1 MKTAE
6 QLIEELNAL
15 DECVSIEAKT
25 GSSFGNSALE
35 TVCAFANEPGLGG
48 GYLIL
53 GIEPADDTFWPIY
66 KVTGVADPDLL
77 QQNIASQ
84 CATSF
89 NVAIRPQISVE
100 QIHSKMV
107 VIVFVPESGAHEK
120 PIHFR
125 NQPLPR
131 AALRRIGSTDQRC
144 TEDDMIVFYHD
155 RIGGTYDDQAIRDS
169 SLDDLDP
176 DAIELYRILRRDVN
190 AEAEELRWSD
200 VDLLRAL
207 GATKSVDGKETPT
220 VAGVLLFGK
229 SMALRRLFPMMR
241 IDYVR
246 VPGLRWVKDPDRRF
260 DTIEIRAPLIR
271 AIQRVRAAILDDLP
285 KAFSLPAGEV
295 QSKEV
300 PLLPDRVVREVVANA
315 VMHRDYKVHGS
326 IQVIRY
332 SNRLEVRNPGYS
344 LKSEERL
351 GQPGSETRNPKI
363 AAVLHDV
370 KFAETKGSGIRVMRE
385 LMTENSLSLPLLES
399 DRANNSFMAMLL
411 FHHFLSPEDLAW
423 LKSFDSHHLNEE
435 EMKAMIS
442 AREVGAINNST
453 YRDINRNVDTLS
465 ASKQLKKLC
474 DCGLLEKKGRGSATY
489 YVTTPEALKNWG
501 IDSFSLESSE
511 LSVKTGELDIISGE
525 LSVKSGE
532 LDVKSGEL
540 DVKSGELSVKSGE
553 LSVKPGGSVA
563 ELQEPIPEDISKIL
577 DSLGGKSKSDILLD
591 AIVKLLKWKELSL
604 VEIAKYVCRTPEHV
618 RTAYIF
624 ELLNAD
630 LIELTIP
637 EKPTDP
643 NQRYRYK
650 KSRRDV

>member
-25 GSSFGNSALE
+25 GSKFGQSALE

-53 GIEPADDTFWPIY
+53 GIEPADDTFWPMY
-66 KVTGVADPDLL
+66 KVTGIQDPDQL
-77 QQNIASQ
+77 QQDIASQ
-84 CATSF
+84 CATAF

-100 QIHSKMV
+100 QINTRTV
-107 VIVFVPESGAHEK
+107 VTIFVPEAGAHEK
-120 PIHFR
+120 PIYFR
-125 NQPLPR
+125 NQPLPK
-131 AALRRIGSTDQRC
+131 AALRRIGSTDQHC

-155 RIGGTYDDQAIRDS
+155 RIGGTYDDQTIRDS

-176 DAIELYRILRRDVN
+176 EAIDFYRTLRREVN
-190 AEAEELRWSD
+190 PQAEELRWND
-200 VDLLRAL
+200 EDLLRAL

-271 AIQRVRAAILDDLP
+271 AIQRVRAAILDDIP

-295 QSKEV
+295 QSREV

-423 LKSFDSHHLNEE
+423 LKSFDSLHLNEE

-453 YRDINRNVDTLS
+453 YRDINRNVDTLT

-474 DCGLLEKKGRGSATY
+474 DSGLLEKKGRGSATY
-489 YVTTPEALKNWG
+489 YVITPQALKNWTTE
-501 IDSFSLESSE
+501 SFSGESNE
-511 LSVKTGELDIISGE
+511 NR
-525 LSVKSGE
+525 
-532 LDVKSGEL
+532 
-540 DVKSGELSVKSGE
+540 
-553 LSVKPGGSVA
+553 
-563 ELQEPIPEDISKIL
+563 
-577 DSLGGKSKSDILLD
+577 SKS
-591 AIVKLLKWKELSL
+591 VEL
-604 VEIAKYVCRTPEHV
+604 
-618 RTAYIF
+618 
-624 ELLNAD
+624 
-630 LIELTIP
+630 
-637 EKPTDP
+637 
-643 NQRYRYK
+643 
-650 KSRRDV
+650 